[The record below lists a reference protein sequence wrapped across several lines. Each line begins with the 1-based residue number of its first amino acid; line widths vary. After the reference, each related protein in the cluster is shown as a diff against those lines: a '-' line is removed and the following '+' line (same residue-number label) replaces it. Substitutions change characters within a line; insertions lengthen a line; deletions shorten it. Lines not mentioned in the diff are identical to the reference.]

1 MFSLPGSVAQA
12 MNPDL
17 ALFGVLGQTMRD
29 NVEEVRRS
37 KGAALSDGYRTIFRE
52 LLFGSDL
59 PPKDL
64 RMDRLVDEGVA
75 VVVAGSVTVAHTL
88 YRTSF

>member
-1 MFSLPGSVAQA
+1 VAQSI
-12 MNPDL
+12 NPDL

-37 KGAALSDGYRTIFRE
+37 KGAASSDGHRPIFHE

-64 RMDRLVDEGVA
+64 RMDRLVDEGIA
-75 VVVAGSVTVAHTL
+75 VVVAGSVTLAHTL